1 MALRFVSDVAIP
13 DGNATYPSLSFSS
26 NEDVGFFYEV
36 TAIGVTMDGVQSAK
50 FLPTGFETDIVAC
63 GDTTVLDELDFLGYT
78 LDSKLKVDRTVYDD
92 LDTGINIESAST
104 SYLEV
109 QNSGS
114 LPKFGISPWYGSAAY
129 SVQASGGTGVTT
141 LGGAFGAS
149 FAYGTA
155 TTVTGMYGIGGAGT
169 TGTVTNAY
177 GGYFSATSEG
187 SSTVTNGVGVY
198 ISNNFSSSGSYGQ
211 NIGLYV
217 NQTNDGTLFDGSTS
231 SNIYSVGQT
240 SVNRFEG
247 YVAVGNP
254 LMTAAPVG
262 LVDIRPGTSYD
273 IVSLRVT
280 GSAYATPT
288 ENIQEWYTNTPTL
301 ALAVTKDGD
310 LKLEDSFDIQFP
322 SVTGSKVGTASTQ
335 KIGFWGATPV
345 ARDTGW
351 TTANVTSSLSFDADT
366 VSLAELADIV
376 GTLVDRLVTVGL
388 LGA

>member
-13 DGNATYPSLSFSS
+13 DGNATYPSLAFSS

-92 LDTGINIESAST
+92 LNTGINIESAST

-129 SVQASGGTGVTT
+129 AVQASGGTAMTT
-141 LGGAFGAS
+141 LGGAFAAA
-149 FAYGTA
+149 FAYGTSDSVVG
-155 TTVTGMYGIGGAGT
+155 TYGLAGVGD

-177 GGYFSATSEG
+177 GGLFGATSDG
-187 SSTVTNGVGVY
+187 TANITNVIGLYLANSLSSNGTY
-198 ISNNFSSSGSYGQ
+198 SQ

-217 NQTNDGTLFDGSTS
+217 RDTNDGVLFDGSTS

-254 LMTAAPVG
+254 LIAAAPVG
-262 LVDIRPGTSYD
+262 LVDIRPSTTYD

-351 TTANVTSSLSFDADT
+351 ATANVTSSLSFDADS

-388 LGA
+388 LGG